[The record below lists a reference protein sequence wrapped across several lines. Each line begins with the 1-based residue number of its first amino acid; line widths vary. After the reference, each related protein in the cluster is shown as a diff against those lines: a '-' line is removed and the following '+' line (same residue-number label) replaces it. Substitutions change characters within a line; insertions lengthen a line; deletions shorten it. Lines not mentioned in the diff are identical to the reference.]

1 MLHNGNWF
9 EIENRLKRLIL
20 IKYGIKKILISQVI
34 NHERY
39 QIIMYHIVVLMGG
52 MKRWKGEMV
61 LIHDILPDVVPATY
75 LKL

>member
-61 LIHDILPDVVPATY
+61 LMHDSLPDVTPAIF
-75 LKL
+75 LNL

>member
-1 MLHNGNWF
+1 
-9 EIENRLKRLIL
+9 KRLIL

-61 LIHDILPDVVPATY
+61 LMHDMLPNVAPATY
-75 LKL
+75 FNL